1 MSNENISEKTPE
13 QEKRLA
19 KKMAA
24 EKAAKAEKRS
34 KILFNVSFIVI
45 LAAIAFGVV
54 WSVISN
60 IRDKKAEEKR
70 LANLIPVAENYSV
83 GLADDGFVAGINASD
98 YVEVNFDPNESIVI
112 PYAQIEASEE
122 KVQEKIES
130 LVNEHTDEE
139 GNVPEFNDDF
149 IKNSLNSSLTV
160 DEYKDKIREDIEKDN
175 KLQFV
180 KDYVKNDYT
189 IKDIPEDYALKVAG
203 VLKLMDLQQFE
214 YINQFYMTYTGSI
227 MYDSVAMMRDMTEDE
242 YEEYVMNQGGVE
254 ATIDLAYQ
262 LLYKSLNMSV
272 TESEYN
278 EYLEK
283 NGITDTSV
291 YGVGYIHKTLIYDKI
306 NTYLVDHASIEK

>member
-13 QEKRLA
+13 QEKRHA

-242 YEEYVMNQGGVE
+242 YEVIRQAQAALDAGRRGSNDRPCIP
-254 ATIDLAYQ
+254 AAL
-262 LLYKSLNMSV
+262 
-272 TESEYN
+272 
-278 EYLEK
+278 
-283 NGITDTSV
+283 
-291 YGVGYIHKTLIYDKI
+291 
-306 NTYLVDHASIEK
+306 